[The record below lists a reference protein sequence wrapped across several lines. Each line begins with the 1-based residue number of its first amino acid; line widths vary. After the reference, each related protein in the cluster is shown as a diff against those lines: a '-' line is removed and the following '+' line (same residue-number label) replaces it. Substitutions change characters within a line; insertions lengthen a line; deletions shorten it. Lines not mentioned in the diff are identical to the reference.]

1 LRLFVENCATCFEY
15 FRAMCTTKSDLRY
28 LDYCGNVLDA
38 GGKTGGQQGDPLERL
53 RCGVR
58 RLRLHQSQTKL
69 LSAAL
74 EVLTDVKQPR
84 EETYGRRRRG
94 RRRMAA
100 PLWARAAVKQQISFT
115 ECFAFSV
122 L

>member
-1 LRLFVENCATCFEY
+1 MENCATCFEY

-69 LSAAL
+69 SAAL